1 MKAKDRILY
10 VVFVSLVAVV
20 AAVGIGAIVLA
31 ILGANILQT
40 YVVIFTE
47 PLRDLF
53 GITEVLVR
61 AIPLIF
67 VALGIAISFRAGI
80 LNIGAEGQIQMGIVA
95 AAALTIALPD
105 VPKVVLVPLGMLAGA
120 AGGAAWASIA
130 GYLRAKL
137 GVNELLS
144 TVMLNYIAA
153 QLYGYLLRG
162 PMIDPAELQTGS
174 GTPQSVRLPKN
185 AWIDR
190 IIPGMRLHWGLALAL
205 VLAVLVYILMWHT
218 TWGFKMRASG
228 ASAKATRYA
237 GISVESCLLSAMIL
251 SGAFAGL
258 AGAVEVMAVH
268 RRAIEGIS
276 SGYGFTGVVV
286 ALFGGLHPAGI
297 IPASVFF
304 GIMLVGTDM
313 TQRILSI
320 PANMVSVLQGAVILS
335 IIAAKMVINDP
346 YTQEKF
352 ARKLKSFG
360 KSRGG
365 SSGTPHSGAPEAP
378 RGGHKGGAGVTD
390 ATEVGQ

>member
-20 AAVGIGAIVLA
+20 AAVGIGAVVLA

-105 VPKVVLVPLGMLAGA
+105 VPKVVLVPLGLLAGA

-144 TVMLNYIAA
+144 TVM
-153 QLYGYLLRG
+153 
-162 PMIDPAELQTGS
+162 
-174 GTPQSVRLPKN
+174 
-185 AWIDR
+185 
-190 IIPGMRLHWGLALAL
+190 
-205 VLAVLVYILMWHT
+205 
-218 TWGFKMRASG
+218 
-228 ASAKATRYA
+228 
-237 GISVESCLLSAMIL
+237 
-251 SGAFAGL
+251 
-258 AGAVEVMAVH
+258 
-268 RRAIEGIS
+268 
-276 SGYGFTGVVV
+276 
-286 ALFGGLHPAGI
+286 
-297 IPASVFF
+297 
-304 GIMLVGTDM
+304 
-313 TQRILSI
+313 
-320 PANMVSVLQGAVILS
+320 
-335 IIAAKMVINDP
+335 
-346 YTQEKF
+346 
-352 ARKLKSFG
+352 
-360 KSRGG
+360 
-365 SSGTPHSGAPEAP
+365 
-378 RGGHKGGAGVTD
+378 
-390 ATEVGQ
+390 